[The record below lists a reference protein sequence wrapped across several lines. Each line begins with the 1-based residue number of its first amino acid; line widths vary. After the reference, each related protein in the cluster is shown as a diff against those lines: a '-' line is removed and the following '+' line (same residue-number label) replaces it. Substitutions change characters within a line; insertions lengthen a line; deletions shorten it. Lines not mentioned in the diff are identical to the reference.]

1 MDRFKQIETFVRVAD
16 AGSLAAAALEEGVSP
31 VILGRRIDAL
41 EKRLGVKLMYRSTRR
56 LVVSEEGAS
65 FLERCRGLLTEWE
78 QAENELAAGLR
89 AVGGHLIV
97 SAPAAFGRK
106 HVAPLAPAFLADK
119 PELKISFNLTDRVV
133 DLVREGYDLSIRIG
147 GAVDPSFVAVKLA
160 SNRRV
165 VCGTPAYFE
174 KHGRPRT
181 LEDLLQHNCLAF
193 NLQGGQNRGW
203 NFRRAGKLVTMRVA
217 GTLDC
222 NDGELLHRWARE
234 GLGLGWRST
243 WEIAEDLERGE
254 LETVLDEFALPDYDI
269 LAVYPQ
275 QRYVPA
281 KVRYFIDYLK
291 AVYARPGYWM
301 GGAGDDRAG
310 DDRAGDDRAGDDRIG
325 RAPSH

>member
-106 HVAPLAPAFLADK
+106 HVAPLAPAFLTDK

-203 NFRRAGKLVTMRVA
+203 NFRRAGKLVTMRVT

-281 KVRYFIDYLK
+281 KVRYFMDYLK

-310 DDRAGDDRAGDDRIG
+310 DDRIG

>member
-41 EKRLGVKLMYRSTRR
+41 EERLGVKLMYRSTRR

-65 FLERCRGLLTEWE
+65 FLERCRGLLLEWD

-89 AVGGHLIV
+89 AVSGHLIV

-106 HVAPLAPAFLADK
+106 HVAPLAPAFVADK
-119 PELKISFNLTDRVV
+119 PDLKVSFNLTDRVV

-165 VCGTPAYFE
+165 VCGTPAYFA
-174 KHGRPRT
+174 KHGRPKT
-181 LEDLLQHNCLAF
+181 LDDLLHHNCLAF

-203 NFRRAGKLVTMRVA
+203 NFRRNGKLVTMRVT

-254 LETVLDEFALPDYDI
+254 LETVLDEYALPEYDI

-301 GGAGDDRAG
+301 GGAG
-310 DDRAGDDRAGDDRIG
+310 
-325 RAPSH
+325 

>member
-1 MDRFKQIETFVRVAD
+1 MARSLGFRLTRDGWQETTMDRFKQIETFVRVAD

-56 LVVSEEGAS
+56 LVVSEEGAA
-65 FLERCRGLLTEWE
+65 FLERCRGLLTDWD
-78 QAENELAAGLR
+78 QAENELSAGRR
-89 AVGGHLIV
+89 AVNGHLIV

-106 HVAPLAPAFLADK
+106 HVAPLAPDFLADK
-119 PELKISFNLTDRVV
+119 PGLQLSFNLTDRVV

-147 GAVDPSFVAVKLA
+147 GAVDPNFVAVKLA

-165 VCGTPAYFE
+165 VCGTPDYFR
-174 KHGRPRT
+174 KFGKPKT
-181 LEDLLQHNCLAF
+181 LEDLPQHNCLAF

-203 NFRRAGKLVTMRVA
+203 YFRRNGKLATVRVG

-222 NDGELLHRWARE
+222 NDGELLHRWVSE

-243 WEIAEDLERGE
+243 WEIQQQLARGE

-291 AVYARPGYWM
+291 EVYASEDYWNRPAY
-301 GGAGDDRAG
+301 
-310 DDRAGDDRAGDDRIG
+310 
-325 RAPSH
+325 

>member
-1 MDRFKQIETFVRVAD
+1 MGRGLTRDPEETAMDRFKQIETFVRVAD

-56 LVVSEEGAS
+56 LVVSEEGAA
-65 FLERCRGLLTEWE
+65 FLERCRGLLTEWD
-78 QAENELAAGLR
+78 QAENELSAGRR
-89 AVGGHLIV
+89 AVNGHLIV

-106 HVAPLAPAFLADK
+106 HVAPLAPDFLADK
-119 PELKISFNLTDRVV
+119 PELQVSFNLTDRVV

-147 GAVDPSFVAVKLA
+147 GTVDPNFVAVKLA

-165 VCGTPAYFE
+165 VCGTPDYFRR
-174 KHGRPRT
+174 HGKPKT
-181 LEDLLQHNCLAF
+181 LEDLPRHNCLAF

-203 NFRRAGKLVTMRVA
+203 YFRRNGKLATVRVG

-222 NDGELLHRWARE
+222 NDGELLHRWVSE

-243 WEIAEDLERGE
+243 WEIHQQLARGE
-254 LETVLDEFALPDYDI
+254 LETVLDEYALLDYDI

-281 KVRYFIDYLK
+281 RVRYFIDYLK
-291 AVYARPGYWM
+291 EVYASEDYWN
-301 GGAGDDRAG
+301 RA
-310 DDRAGDDRAGDDRIG
+310 AY
-325 RAPSH
+325 

>member
-1 MDRFKQIETFVRVAD
+1 MDRFRQVETFVKVAE

-56 LVVSEEGAS
+56 LVVSEEGAA
-65 FLERCRGLLTEWE
+65 FLERCRGLLADWN
-78 QAENELAAGLR
+78 QAEDELADGKR
-89 AVGGHLIV
+89 SVEGHLIV
-97 SAPAAFGRK
+97 SAPAAFGRM
-106 HVAPLAPAFLADK
+106 HVAPHAPPFLIDK
-119 PELKISFNLTDRVV
+119 PALQMSFNLTDRVV

-147 GAVDPSFVAVKLA
+147 GAVDPNFVAVKLA
-160 SNRRV
+160 QNRRV
-165 VCGTPAYFE
+165 VCGTPAYFA
-174 KHGRPRT
+174 KHGKPRS
-181 LEDLLQHNCLAF
+181 LDDLPHHNCLAF

-203 NFRRAGKLVTMRVA
+203 YFSRNGRTATVRVA
-217 GTLDC
+217 GNLDC
-222 NDGELLHRWARE
+222 NDGELLHRWVSE

-243 WEIAEDLERGE
+243 WEIERQLASGE

-291 AVYARPGYWM
+291 EIYSADGYWSRP
-301 GGAGDDRAG
+301 A
-310 DDRAGDDRAGDDRIG
+310 
-325 RAPSH
+325 

>member
-1 MDRFKQIETFVRVAD
+1 MDRFTQIETFVKVAE

-56 LVVSEEGAS
+56 LVISEDGVA
-65 FLERCRGLLTEWE
+65 FLERCRHLLAEWG
-78 QAENELAAGLR
+78 QAENEIAAGRR
-89 AVGGHLIV
+89 AVNGHLIV
-97 SAPAAFGRK
+97 SAPAAFGRM
-106 HVAPLAPAFLADK
+106 HVAPHAPAFLGDK
-119 PELKISFNLTDRVV
+119 PELQMSFNLTDRVV

-160 SNRRV
+160 ENRRV
-165 VCGTPAYFE
+165 VCGTPAYFR
-174 KHGRPRT
+174 KHGKPRT
-181 LEDLLQHNCLAF
+181 LDDLPRHNCLAF

-203 NFRRAGKLVTMRVA
+203 YFRRNGKLTTVRVT
-217 GTLDC
+217 GNLDC
-222 NDGELLHRWARE
+222 NDGELLHRWMSE

-243 WEIAEDLERGE
+243 WEIERQLARGE

-291 AVYARPGYWM
+291 EIYARPEYWS
-301 GGAGDDRAG
+301 GTRAE
-310 DDRAGDDRAGDDRIG
+310 
-325 RAPSH
+325 